1 VTILYEGIGD
11 KFQRETKYSRERL
24 LGGKLEWA
32 TKPDAYK
39 NYPSAEVVR
48 LPQKL
53 PGKSFDIIETL
64 KIRRSVRSY
73 SPEPLTLVDLSFLL
87 WASTGVQRKERGFVF
102 RTAPSAGAL
111 YPIET
116 YLVANNVSKLEKA
129 LYHYDLEGHAL
140 EKLEGGDFTKK
151 IGQAALEQKTCMEA
165 SVVFVWTAIFERSK
179 WKYAQRAYR
188 YIYLD
193 AGHIAQNLALAAA
206 SIGLGSC
213 QIGAFFD
220 EEINQILG
228 VDGEHESTIYL
239 SAVGHPKRKIT
250 ALQQ

>member
-11 KFQRETKYSRERL
+11 KFQRETKYSREKR
-24 LGGKLEWA
+24 LGGKLDWA

-39 NYPSAEVVR
+39 NYPSAEVIK
-48 LPQKL
+48 LPQK
-53 PGKSFDIIETL
+53 PSRKSLDLIETL
-64 KIRRSVRSY
+64 KIRRSFRSY

-87 WASTGVQRKERGFVF
+87 WASTGVQRKERGFAF

-116 YLVANNVSKLEKA
+116 YPIVNKVSELEKG
-129 LYHYDLEGHAL
+129 LYHYDLEGYAL
-140 EKLEGGDFTKK
+140 EKLEGGDFTKR

-193 AGHIAQNLALAAA
+193 AGHIAQNLALAAT

-220 EEINQILG
+220 DEINQILG
-228 VDGEHESTIYL
+228 VDGTDESAIYL
-239 SAVGHPKRKIT
+239 SAVGQPKRKIAT
-250 ALQQ
+250 LQQ

>member
-24 LGGKLEWA
+24 LGGKLDWTA
-32 TKPDAYK
+32 KPDAYK
-39 NYPSAEVVR
+39 NYPSAEVIK
-48 LPQKL
+48 LPQRASK
-53 PGKSFDIIETL
+53 KSIDLIETL

-73 SPEPLTLVDLSFLL
+73 SPEPLTLADLSLLL
-87 WASTGVQRKERGFVF
+87 WASTGAQREERGFTF

-116 YLVANNVSKLEKA
+116 YLVANNVNELEKD

-140 EKLEGGDFTKK
+140 EKLERGDFTKN
-151 IGQAALEQKTCMEA
+151 IGQAALEQKICMEA

-188 YIYLD
+188 YIYLE
-193 AGHIAQNLALAAA
+193 AGHMAQNLALAAT
-206 SIGLGSC
+206 SIGAGSC

-220 EEINQILG
+220 DEVNRILG
-228 VDGEHESTIYL
+228 VDGEYESAIYL
-239 SAVGHPKRKIT
+239 SVVGKPKRKI
-250 ALQQ
+250 AVL